1 MAFVQDASVGTSVFE
16 DFNHGY
22 AIKALV
28 LEGKTLAGS
37 LDTRNAG
44 GDRFQE
50 IELHVYAA
58 GPGSSP
64 RKLQGIT
71 SVSAAQVQQAH
82 PIEG

>member
-1 MAFVQDASVGTSVFE
+1 MSFEGIKFVGDKQHQFPTAPQHATAFVQNAGVRMGVFE

-37 LDTRNAG
+37 LDARNAG

-50 IELHVYAA
+50 IELHV
-58 GPGSSP
+58 
-64 RKLQGIT
+64 
-71 SVSAAQVQQAH
+71 
-82 PIEG
+82 

>member
-1 MAFVQDASVGTSVFE
+1 MGVFE

-37 LDTRNAG
+37 LDARNVG

-50 IELHVYAA
+50 IGLHV
-58 GPGSSP
+58 
-64 RKLQGIT
+64 
-71 SVSAAQVQQAH
+71 
-82 PIEG
+82 